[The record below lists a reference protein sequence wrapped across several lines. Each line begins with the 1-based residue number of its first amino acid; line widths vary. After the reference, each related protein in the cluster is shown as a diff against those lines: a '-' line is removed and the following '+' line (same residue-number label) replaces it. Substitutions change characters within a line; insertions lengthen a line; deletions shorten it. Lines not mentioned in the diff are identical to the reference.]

1 MEQINLK
8 LKRTKIK
15 VEFEDKEYL
24 LTRPTF
30 GEVKQF
36 ESERKKVS
44 DGEAEVTDLIFKFLE
59 KCGMPIEISQSLEVE
74 MISQI
79 IDALSGVKK
88 N

>member
-8 LKRTKIK
+8 LKRTKIRL
-15 VEFEDKEYL
+15 ELDDKEYF

-36 ESERKKVS
+36 EADRKKC
-44 DGEAEVTDLIFKFLE
+44 AEDDDAVTDLVFKFIE
-59 KCGMPIEISQSLEVE
+59 KCGLPLEISQTLEVE

-79 IDALSGVKK
+79 IDALSGSKK